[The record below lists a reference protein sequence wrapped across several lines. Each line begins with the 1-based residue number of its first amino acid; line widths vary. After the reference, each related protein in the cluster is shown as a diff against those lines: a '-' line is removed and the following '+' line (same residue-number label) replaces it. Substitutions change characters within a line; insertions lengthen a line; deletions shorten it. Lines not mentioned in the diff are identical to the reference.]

1 MDDADRLAMMHAPIN
16 TGRNFLE
23 LAIDDLSLGQDGPIR
38 ERVRGVEMAIER
50 LKHAIAVLEI
60 ARGA

>member
-1 MDDADRLAMMHAPIN
+1 MDDADRLAMMYAPIS
-16 TGRNFLE
+16 TGRNFVE

-50 LKHAIAVLEI
+50 LRLAIAVLEL
-60 ARGA
+60 AK